1 MTIRESKVEA
11 ASRSNS
17 LRKLFIPNLGIMLRF
32 TGLDAIDTVL
42 TNEFYKKNA
51 LETLRFIIGV
61 IPNTTIVIFQY
72 LSIYRYW
79 TSDKQYVFSL
89 CTILFEMSVV
99 LTKVNCSWICEVFL
113 KSTYYTYK
121 KILWINIITF
131 VFRV

>member
-1 MTIRESKVEA
+1 
-11 ASRSNS
+11 
-17 LRKLFIPNLGIMLRF
+17 MLRF

-99 LTKVNCSWICEVFL
+99 LTKVNCS
-113 KSTYYTYK
+113 
-121 KILWINIITF
+121 
-131 VFRV
+131 